1 MEVEDSLPE
10 EIPDAALKDLTPEYL
25 DDFLY
30 DIGVIF
36 NETFE
41 QAPVVTRPLPTG
53 YASYKKGSPKFIR
66 WDWSIF
72 GLDIISFVVSPDV
85 FETKDKLKQI
95 LVIRAE
101 QFMTKELNYKMKQA
115 GKEPSKDYTSKLK
128 EKEKEEEKSLKSL
141 SGISLIFPNWCHCF
155 SSETSETSEKNDYD
169 AIANKDADKD
179 GTEKDISAD
188 ADKNAIENLNGEN
201 EAEGDI
207 EMAAKDEDKDK
218 SEIAIVEKSGDSNG
232 NGNGN
237 ESAVAEKKADKA
249 DKADKAAAAIDD
261 DDDEANADT
270 KKVVRKEKQ
279 LYVDPENR
287 ACDKSIDELSF
298 WECWFYP
305 PPVYKS
311 YKYITFK
318 KLRAEM
324 DAAAPGFKLVPNVK
338 PILDS
343 EGKIV
348 KVVKIVTK
356 EMLRLNMV
364 RLMFLKSKEFADVHA
379 MEYKK
384 LFESYS
390 LLKNISFLI
399 TSLITAALFIFGSTA
414 GVVFGS
420 SCAAIVVTAI
430 GSWIQFKKWEER
442 FAAHDEAS
450 KKFRRL
456 EKNIFDSI
464 AAISPASATYL
475 TKSHQGMTSLHL
487 FQSKLSIKIATFKD
501 NISAFFLKC
510 FCKCFGLG
518 DGKGMAFLENMKETF
533 QSSKNIL
540 EKLMGVVDTKTL
552 KKLEDE
558 GYLKPS
564 VDNIIKIIQLTP
576 KKDEPHLESI
586 AGLRDEFVERVAA
599 YLPQDVMENLVNLP
613 RIIIA
618 LKDLINDNAAIEDMK
633 NPIEL
638 FSGAL
643 TPEMET
649 VKKDVVMPLL
659 NNVLKSFPFSDVNNL
674 IQTFLEAFPLNP
686 DVVDKENQELIK
698 EGIRDLTN
706 SVEGGNFKKVFSL
719 VLKKLMSTTRT
730 TVAKAILESAIET
743 IRPAL
748 RKFLSGSLSD
758 ILSGSLSADV
768 DDCDKFSLVQ
778 MLRNLVHGLEIFS
791 EWVESDNKLFE
802 YYLGMSEIQG
812 YSLYTDMLREVKR
825 LSNDENNEIY
835 VWEITGLI
843 DELIENI
850 STVMKFLQSADNC
863 ISFEPDAFKET
874 LINLKNDLSGSGN
887 GNQDNQDNE
896 SSDYLQK
903 NLVQPALDVSLGLG
917 VIEAISL
924 YC

>member
-1 MEVEDSLPE
+1 
-10 EIPDAALKDLTPEYL
+10 
-25 DDFLY
+25 
-30 DIGVIF
+30 
-36 NETFE
+36 
-41 QAPVVTRPLPTG
+41 
-53 YASYKKGSPKFIR
+53 
-66 WDWSIF
+66 
-72 GLDIISFVVSPDV
+72 
-85 FETKDKLKQI
+85 
-95 LVIRAE
+95 
-101 QFMTKELNYKMKQA
+101 
-115 GKEPSKDYTSKLK
+115 
-128 EKEKEEEKSLKSL
+128 
-141 SGISLIFPNWCHCF
+141 
-155 SSETSETSEKNDYD
+155 
-169 AIANKDADKD
+169 
-179 GTEKDISAD
+179 
-188 ADKNAIENLNGEN
+188 
-201 EAEGDI
+201 
-207 EMAAKDEDKDK
+207 
-218 SEIAIVEKSGDSNG
+218 
-232 NGNGN
+232 
-237 ESAVAEKKADKA
+237 
-249 DKADKAAAAIDD
+249 
-261 DDDEANADT
+261 
-270 KKVVRKEKQ
+270 
-279 LYVDPENR
+279 
-287 ACDKSIDELSF
+287 
-298 WECWFYP
+298 
-305 PPVYKS
+305 
-311 YKYITFK
+311 
-318 KLRAEM
+318 
-324 DAAAPGFKLVPNVK
+324 
-338 PILDS
+338 
-343 EGKIV
+343 
-348 KVVKIVTK
+348 
-356 EMLRLNMV
+356 
-364 RLMFLKSKEFADVHA
+364 
-379 MEYKK
+379 
-384 LFESYS
+384 
-390 LLKNISFLI
+390 
-399 TSLITAALFIFGSTA
+399 
-414 GVVFGS
+414 
-420 SCAAIVVTAI
+420 
-430 GSWIQFKKWEER
+430 
-442 FAAHDEAS
+442 
-450 KKFRRL
+450 
-456 EKNIFDSI
+456 
-464 AAISPASATYL
+464 
-475 TKSHQGMTSLHL
+475 MTSLHL

-643 TPEMET
+643 RPEMET

-659 NNVLKSFPFSDVNNL
+659 NNVLKSFPLSDVNNL

-748 RKFLSGSLSD
+748 RKCLSGSLSD

-812 YSLYTDMLREVKR
+812 YSLYTDITDMLREVKQ

-903 NLVQPALDVSLGLG
+903 NLVRPALDVSLGLG